1 MAKPGKTILA
11 IFALIFVQILFGL
24 NFVSSKLVVTHIN
37 PSTFAS
43 LRFLIAGS
51 TLYIFATVE
60 HRELFPKIKSLHIW
74 GLVLGLSIVGIAL
87 SQTLFLWGLKHS
99 TSTNTAILSTSIPMF
114 ALLIVSLRGQSKL
127 TWREF
132 TGLGISIVA
141 LMFFYDIR
149 NVSFGSGTLQ
159 GDLAIL
165 ASCFLMA
172 GYISFCKD
180 LFAQVKLLWGTTL
193 LFLVGGL
200 VLLPSAIADL
210 NSMQDTPPETFI
222 YAFTYSVFGATLITY
237 FLNNWAYRHVSPS
250 IISLFIYLQ
259 PVAAAVAAFEL
270 LGETLL
276 PRKIIAAALIFV
288 GMAFAV
294 SGSFLPSRTQDK
306 PTG

>member
-1 MAKPGKTILA
+1 LAKSGNTILA
-11 IFALIFVQILFGL
+11 IIALIFVQILFGL
-24 NFVSSKLVVTHIN
+24 NFVSSKLVVTNIN

-51 TLYIFATVE
+51 TLYIFAAVE
-60 HRELFPKIKSLHIW
+60 HRELFPKIKSIRTW
-74 GLVLGLSIVGIAL
+74 GLLLGLSVVGIAM

-114 ALLIVSLRGQSKL
+114 ALLIVSLRGQAQL

-132 TGLGISIVA
+132 TGLGISLVA
-141 LMFFYDIR
+141 LMIFYDIR
-149 NVSFGSGTLQ
+149 NVSFGSKTIQ

-165 ASCFLMA
+165 VSCFLMA

-180 LFAQVKLLWGTTL
+180 LFSQVKLLWGTTL
-193 LFLVGGL
+193 LFIFGGL
-200 VLLPSAIADL
+200 VLLPSAAAEINA
-210 NSMQDTPPETFI
+210 MQDVPPMTFV

-270 LGETLL
+270 LGETLET
-276 PRKIIAAALIFV
+276 RKIIAGALIFV

-294 SGSFLPSRTQDK
+294 SGSFMPAASNEKLKT
-306 PTG
+306 

>member
-43 LRFLIAGS
+43 LRFLIAGC
-51 TLYIFATVE
+51 TLYIFAAVE
-60 HRELFPKIKSLHIW
+60 HRELFPKIASGRIW
-74 GLVLGLSIVGIAL
+74 GLVLGLSVAGIAL

-99 TSTNTAILSTSIPMF
+99 TPTNTAILSTSIPMF
-114 ALLIVSLRGQSKL
+114 ALLIVWLRGQSTL
-127 TWREF
+127 TWREL
-132 TGLGISIVA
+132 TGLGISLVA
-141 LMFFYDIR
+141 LMIFYDVR
-149 NVSFGSGTLQ
+149 NVSFGSGTLK

-165 ASCFLMA
+165 VSCFLMA

-180 LFAQVKLLWGTTL
+180 LFSQVKLLWGTTL
-193 LFLVGGL
+193 LFIFGGM
-200 VLLPSAIADL
+200 VLLPSAVAEL
-210 NSMQDTPPETFI
+210 NSMEEALPETFM

-237 FLNNWAYRHVSPS
+237 FINNWAYRHVSPS

-270 LGETLL
+270 LGETLTT
-276 PRKIIAAALIFV
+276 RKIVAAVLIFI
-288 GMAFAV
+288 GMSFAV
-294 SGSFLPSRTQDK
+294 SGSFLPSAANEK
-306 PTG
+306 PKT